1 MISDL
6 ENALQLFESKL
17 PEEIRAEK
25 VAAYISKWGEW
36 LAARSRCISAAV
48 TGPARFPV
56 ARAEKLW
63 DYERNAW
70 KRLEDW
76 AAKVVRRCNAE
87 QRLTGWDEVER
98 LTAKAEKL
106 ERLQELMKE
115 ANKIVRQKISDV
127 EKVDSLVAL
136 GFSEQEA
143 NEIMTPNYM
152 GGIGFASFQLT
163 NNLAKIKDTR
173 AKIARHEALASK
185 EDHSE
190 EYEWGTLEYCYS
202 DERYRLHFPGKP
214 SAEILAFLK
223 SHGWKWSRANC
234 AWQRQITP
242 GAASNLRR
250 FVELFGGKVEPS
262 PEVHASE
269 PMDANNAPTD
279 GATGAAYGSSE
290 KSPIFRKGR
299 EEKPYN
305 IPNLAQSLRMK
316 MDAGTIT
323 LHEAARE
330 FCRHGWTN
338 FVDED
343 KARHYMYGLHFEPF
357 KKEGEAYGDIEK
369 SQISINPGDI
379 YKVVAADRIVIV
391 LEEDEGYIRDTD
403 VIRGRFTGVISRS
416 DKKLFIQCVESG
428 KMVKVDASVLPPA
441 INGVHEWRKSVNPEL
456 IEAFNVRTRK
466 IYEASDKMTTDE
478 KRELAERMGFTSPVG
493 PLEILKAAGLHR
505 WNGSVSNFKN
515 CAAIEWLI
523 SQTHEEAAF
532 QMNAGAYPVIF
543 ADYARRI

>member
-1 MISDL
+1 MEALRQSARNAGRWTSFDPEGLGDALISDL

-63 DYERNAW
+63 NYERNAW

-279 GATGAAYGSSE
+279 GAAGAAYGSSE
-290 KSPIFRKGR
+290 KSQISEEVAVSVPEVQEYKLKYLWGAWITKETIYAETDEEAIFDADEIFKNDKTLHKWNGVALVQGDRFIKNYRPIRCNEDGKDVL
-299 EEKPYN
+299 YN
-305 IPNLAQSLRMK
+305 IETVNGKNR
-316 MDAGTIT
+316 
-323 LHEAARE
+323 
-330 FCRHGWTN
+330 
-338 FVDED
+338 
-343 KARHYMYGLHFEPF
+343 
-357 KKEGEAYGDIEK
+357 
-369 SQISINPGDI
+369 
-379 YKVVAADRIVIV
+379 KV
-391 LEEDEGYIRDTD
+391 Y
-403 VIRGRFTGVISRS
+403 
-416 DKKLFIQCVESG
+416 
-428 KMVKVDASVLPPA
+428 
-441 INGVHEWRKSVNPEL
+441 
-456 IEAFNVRTRK
+456 
-466 IYEASDKMTTDE
+466 
-478 KRELAERMGFTSPVG
+478 
-493 PLEILKAAGLHR
+493 
-505 WNGSVSNFKN
+505 VS
-515 CAAIEWLI
+515 
-523 SQTHEEAAF
+523 
-532 QMNAGAYPVIF
+532 
-543 ADYARRI
+543 